1 MQSSFKTVARHK
13 MESGGKDR
21 YDDTGM
27 GERDDSV
34 GEQLEFT
41 RKDMDALNKEI
52 ADNLDAISSILEE
65 CQAKI
70 LKYEKL
76 AKNNPGKNN
85 SDINVEVS
93 KFFTNYVRT
102 GDGLPRIRNFLSQ
115 PFMEAVESSEGFDDQ
130 LSKTCNR
137 MRLVRLALSMKKTL
151 INREEENTGNN

>member
-1 MQSSFKTVARHK
+1 

-41 RKDMDALNKEI
+41 GNDMDALNKEI

-76 AKNNPGKNN
+76 AKNNPGNNN
-85 SDINVEVS
+85 SDINVKVS
-93 KFFTNYVRT
+93 KFFTNVRT
-102 GDGLPRIRNFLSQ
+102 GDGLPHIRNFLSQ

-137 MRLVRLALSMKKTL
+137 VRLALSMKKTL
-151 INREEENTGNN
+151 INREEENTGNS

>member
-41 RKDMDALNKEI
+41 GNDMDALNKEI

-65 CQAKI
+65 CQNI

-76 AKNNPGKNN
+76 AKNNPGNNN
-85 SDINVEVS
+85 SDINVKVS
-93 KFFTNYVRT
+93 KFFTNVRT
-102 GDGLPRIRNFLSQ
+102 GDGLPHIRNFLSQ

-137 MRLVRLALSMKKTL
+137 VRLALSMKKTL
-151 INREEENTGNN
+151 INREEENTGNS

>member
-1 MQSSFKTVARHK
+1 

-41 RKDMDALNKEI
+41 GNDMDALNKEI

-76 AKNNPGKNN
+76 AKNNPGNNN
-85 SDINVEVS
+85 SDINVKVS
-93 KFFTNYVRT
+93 KFFTNVRT
-102 GDGLPRIRNFLSQ
+102 GDGLPHIRNFLSQ
-115 PFMEAVESSEGFDDQ
+115 PFMEAVESFDDQ

-151 INREEENTGNN
+151 INREEENTGNS